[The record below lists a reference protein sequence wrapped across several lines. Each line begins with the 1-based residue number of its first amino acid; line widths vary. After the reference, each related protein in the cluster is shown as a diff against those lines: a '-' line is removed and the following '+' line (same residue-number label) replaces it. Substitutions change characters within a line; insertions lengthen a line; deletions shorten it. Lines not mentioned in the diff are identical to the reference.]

1 MYLHI
6 YLHYDDDDDEDV
18 NAINESQTLIHI
30 TSQLQQM
37 RMRSGEVICIFK

>member
-6 YLHYDDDDDEDV
+6 YLHYADDDEDV